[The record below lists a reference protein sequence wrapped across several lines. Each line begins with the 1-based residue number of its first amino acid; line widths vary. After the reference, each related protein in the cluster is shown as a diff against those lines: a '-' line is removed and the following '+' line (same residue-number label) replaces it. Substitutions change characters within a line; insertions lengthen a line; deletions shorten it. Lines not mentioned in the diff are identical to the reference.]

1 MNLGGLKLPP
11 IDHQGSKAQ
20 QEGQKRPKTHQK
32 QPKMPHTKLL
42 QHAIETHKG
51 GEIIF
56 EHPFFSSIPIQPKL
70 LHITTNHSNH
80 AIDPIT
86 HKLGLIG
93 NFWAALLHPT

>member
-56 EHPFFSSIPIQPKL
+56 EHPFFFNSD
-70 LHITTNHSNH
+70 TTKTPTYNHKS
-80 AIDPIT
+80 
-86 HKLGLIG
+86 
-93 NFWAALLHPT
+93 F